1 MFPPLFAP
9 WLCPPTKVRFIL
21 LLIGSLFIMEH
32 EHSLTTLF
40 HTYAELDPP
49 PTLELLS
56 IDRKPVGALYLS
68 ELKHKNFVVS
78 ETNNSEK
85 YYLYINGV
93 GIYFSFFRKIA
104 L

>member
-1 MFPPLFAP
+1 
-9 WLCPPTKVRFIL
+9 
-21 LLIGSLFIMEH
+21 MEY

-40 HTYAELDPP
+40 HTYAEMDQPP
-49 PTLELLS
+49 ILELLS
-56 IDRKPVGALYLS
+56 IDQKPVGALYLS
-68 ELKHKNFVVS
+68 ELAHKNFVVS

-93 GIYFSFFRKIA
+93 GIYFSFFKKIT